1 MFARSLSS
9 LSKVAVRGSVALPQI
24 SAMNFSTGF
33 KIGPDGKIVFLLPAF
48 HSL

>member
-9 LSKVAVRGSVALPQI
+9 LSKVAVRGSVVLPQI

-33 KIGPDGKIVFLLPAF
+33 KIGPDGKIVVLARG
-48 HSL
+48 HHE